1 TLIFPILLSACSSSD
16 QDDTSQISTLL
27 PDAQKK
33 VLVDTGIAFANQ
45 INPADHQEFIE
56 TMQTLADLMESYPL
70 EEAGNQRF
78 AAFARSIARVVK
90 RNNPNALPE
99 VGRAISEVVSIDEYL
114 GVYRFDA
121 SRKVWVFTAGGDNLQ
136 AIFLANGKEAQ
147 IVVTPSKDFVPV
159 EVEGDEVH
167 IPVRIETTITRG
179 GNPVASLHNAVEL
192 TDANATEAIRFK
204 IGGYVWQADLYMSAT
219 QARGVF
225 DMNKDNALLL
235 SANAHVAGTNLGDIF
250 EGNATENNFAEAKAS
265 CSVMNT
271 IQLDSECSNVG
282 LLIRK
287 TDKIEDD
294 YQNGTDFT
302 TEAEKK
308 YATDMAN
315 CINEYVTSRLFTEN
329 KAAADVLMQP
339 YVEVE
344 EYYGNRYEYWDYE
357 PVLLFYS
364 DQSKHSL
371 EDFFNEND
379 FGKVI
384 DDFKALYDRYQIY
397 FK

>member
-1 TLIFPILLSACSSSD
+1 
-16 QDDTSQISTLL
+16 
-27 PDAQKK
+27 
-33 VLVDTGIAFANQ
+33 
-45 INPADHQEFIE
+45 
-56 TMQTLADLMESYPL
+56 
-70 EEAGNQRF
+70 
-78 AAFARSIARVVK
+78 
-90 RNNPNALPE
+90 
-99 VGRAISEVVSIDEYL
+99 
-114 GVYRFDA
+114 
-121 SRKVWVFTAGGDNLQ
+121 
-136 AIFLANGKEAQ
+136 
-147 IVVTPSKDFVPV
+147 
-159 EVEGDEVH
+159 
-167 IPVRIETTITRG
+167 
-179 GNPVASLHNAVEL
+179 
-192 TDANATEAIRFK
+192 
-204 IGGYVWQADLYMSAT
+204 
-219 QARGVF
+219 
-225 DMNKDNALLL
+225 
-235 SANAHVAGTNLGDIF
+235 
-250 EGNATENNFAEAKAS
+250 
-265 CSVMNT
+265 
-271 IQLDSECSNVG
+271 CSNVG